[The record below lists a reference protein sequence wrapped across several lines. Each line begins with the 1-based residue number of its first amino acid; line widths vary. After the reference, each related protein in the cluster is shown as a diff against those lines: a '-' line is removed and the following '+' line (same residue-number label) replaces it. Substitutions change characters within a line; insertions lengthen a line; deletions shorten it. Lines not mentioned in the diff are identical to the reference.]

1 VLTAADGQVGF
12 FDAAELFGARLREGS
27 VFALLRDHGARLVR
41 DADFAECYSADRGRP
56 SIPPSL
62 LAKLL
67 LLQHHAGLSDEGAM
81 DAVCFDLRWKAALG
95 LPVDHQ
101 GFHPTTLVRFRARLL
116 LHGKERLVLERTL
129 VLAVELGLV
138 QGPVEQIVDSTPM
151 LGAAAVQD
159 TIALVR
165 TGVRKLIDAVAGQDE
180 QAARDLREG
189 LGFDYQHP
197 SRRPECDWRSR
208 PERQAML
215 TRVAQDAE
223 RALRAVEQTP
233 ELISSEEVSK
243 AARLLRDLIG
253 QDFEVDLDGVPRLRR
268 RASQERIV
276 SAHDPEMRTGFKPK
290 FGRFAGYKL
299 HAAVSNTTR
308 PLICSIEV
316 DDAGGHDG
324 AHTSALIDNQPAEL
338 RPERILGDTH
348 YGDQTTRE
356 EMQQRGIEVL
366 APVPDP
372 VPRPGQLSKRDFRID
387 VDAGT
392 VTCPAGHAAQIPAR
406 ADRDGK
412 RVIRFPAARCNDCP
426 LKPRC
431 APYRGGRKLTINKR
445 EDLLAA
451 GRTALQDQDA
461 LEHLRRSRPRIE
473 RMISL
478 LVVHCHARKS
488 RYRGKRKARLQA
500 ACAAAL
506 VNLHPIGAALN
517 QQTA

>member
-1 VLTAADGQVGF
+1 MLTVADGQVGL

-27 VFALLRDHGARLVR
+27 VFALLRDHGGRLVR
-41 DADFAECYSADRGRP
+41 DADFVECYSADRGRP

-116 LHGKERLVLERTL
+116 LHGKERMVLERTL
-129 VLAVELGLV
+129 ALAVELGLV
-138 QGPVEQIVDSTPM
+138 EGPVEQIVDSTPM

-159 TIALVR
+159 TVALVR

-180 QAARDLREG
+180 PAARDLIAG
-189 LGFDYQHP
+189 LEFDYRHP
-197 SRRPECDWRSR
+197 SRRPGCDWRSKL
-208 PERQAML
+208 EREAML
-215 TRVAQDAE
+215 TRVAKDAE
-223 RALRAVEQTP
+223 RALRAVEQTS
-233 ELISSEEVSK
+233 ELIDSEEVRE
-243 AARLLRDLIG
+243 AARLLRELIG
-253 QDFEVDLDGVPRLRR
+253 QDFEVDSDGVPRLRR
-268 RASQERIV
+268 KAGRGRII
-276 SAHDPEMRTGFKPK
+276 SAHDPDMRTGHKPK

-299 HAAVSNTTR
+299 HAAVTNTEQ
-308 PLICSIEV
+308 PLICSVEV
-316 DDAGGHDG
+316 GDAGGHDG
-324 AHTSALIDNQPAEL
+324 AHAKELIDVQTAGL
-338 RPERILGDTH
+338 RPERILGDSH
-348 YGDQTTRE
+348 YGDQATRE
-356 EMQQRGIEVL
+356 AMQQRGIEVL

-372 VPRPGQLSKRDFRID
+372 EPRPGQLAKRDFRID
-387 VDAGT
+387 LDAGT
-392 VTCPAGHAAQIPAR
+392 IICPAGHAAPIPTR
-406 ADRDGK
+406 PDRDGK

-431 APYRGGRKLTINKR
+431 APYRGGRKVTINKR
-445 EDLLAA
+445 EDLLVA
-451 GRTALQDQDA
+451 GRAALHEPDA

-473 RMISL
+473 RMISV

-488 RYRGKRKARLQA
+488 RYRGKRKAGLQA

-506 VNLHPIGAALN
+506 VNLHPIGAVLR
-517 QQTA
+517 QQAA

>member
-1 VLTAADGQVGF
+1 MLTVTDGQVGL

-27 VFALLRDHGARLVR
+27 VFALLREHGGRLVG
-41 DADFAECYSADRGRP
+41 DVDFAECYSGSRGRP

-62 LAKLL
+62 LAKLM

-81 DAVCFDLRWKAALG
+81 DAVCFDLRLKAALG

-101 GFHPTTLVRFRARLL
+101 GFHPTTLVRFRARVL

-129 VLAVELGLV
+129 ALAVELGLV
-138 QGPVEQIVDSTPM
+138 KGPVEQIVDSTPM

-165 TGVRKLIDAVAGQDE
+165 TGVGKLIDAVAGEDE
-180 QAARDLREG
+180 QAGRELREG
-189 LGFDYQHP
+189 LGFDYEQP
-197 SRRPECDWRSR
+197 GRRPECDWRSR
-208 PERQAML
+208 PERDAML

-233 ELISSEEVSK
+233 ELIESEAIAD
-243 AARLLRDLIG
+243 AARLLRELIG
-253 QDFEVDLDGVPRLRR
+253 QDFEVDPDGVPRLRR
-268 RASQERIV
+268 QARRGRII
-276 SAHDPEMRTGFKPK
+276 SAHDPDMRTGQKPK

-299 HAAVSNTTR
+299 HTAVSNGPR
-308 PLICSIEV
+308 PLICSVEV
-316 DDAGGHDG
+316 GDAGGYDG
-324 AHTSALIDNQPAEL
+324 AHAKHLIDAQPSQL
-338 RPERILGDTH
+338 RPERILGDSH
-348 YGDQTTRE
+348 YGDQDTRAD
-356 EMQQRGIEVL
+356 MQQRAIEVL
-366 APVPDP
+366 APVPAP
-372 VPRPGQLSKRDFRID
+372 EPPPGKLSKRDFRID
-387 VDAGT
+387 LDAGT
-392 VTCPAGHAAQIPAR
+392 VICPAGHPAPIPAR

-445 EDLLAA
+445 EDLLRA
-451 GRTALQDQDA
+451 GREALHDPEA

-473 RMISL
+473 RMISM
-478 LVVHCHARKS
+478 LVVQYHARRS

-506 VNLHPIGAALN
+506 VNLHPIGAALSE
-517 QQTA
+517 QTA